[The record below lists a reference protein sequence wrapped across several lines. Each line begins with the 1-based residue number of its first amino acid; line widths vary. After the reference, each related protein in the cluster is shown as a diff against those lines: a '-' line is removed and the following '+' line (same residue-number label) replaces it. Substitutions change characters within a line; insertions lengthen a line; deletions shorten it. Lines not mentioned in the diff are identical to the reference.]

1 MGTSDQHNHQPEVTK
16 RGIFDMQV
24 CVPKSWGDGQV
35 IEFANAANPSG
46 VSTGWKIRKD
56 AASLG
61 GDPERNQCEDREE
74 FVHVMLD
81 A

>member
-1 MGTSDQHNHQPEVTK
+1 MGTSDQHDQRAEVTH
-16 RGIFDMQV
+16 RGILDMQV

-35 IEFANAANPSG
+35 VEFANAANPSG

-56 AASLG
+56 EASLQ
-61 GDPERNQCEDREE
+61 GDPERNQCHDREE
-74 FVHVMLD
+74 FVHIMLD